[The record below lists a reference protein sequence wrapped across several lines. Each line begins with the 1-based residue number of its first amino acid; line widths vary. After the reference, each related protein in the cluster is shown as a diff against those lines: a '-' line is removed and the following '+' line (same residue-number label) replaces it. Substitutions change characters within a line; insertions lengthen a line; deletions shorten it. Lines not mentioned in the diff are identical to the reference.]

1 MGRVLG
7 RYNQFKRA
15 VDNVK
20 AGTWTAEEFHD
31 FLFNIYEDLS
41 AKAQELRQII
51 ETENYSEYAAEEV
64 NCGVAGLELFEAGMQ
79 EMSVYLED
87 GEPVHLDEGL
97 ARIWEGN
104 EKINE
109 AMRINREK
117 REELDVQM
125 MM

>member
-20 AGTWTAEEFHD
+20 KGNWSDGEFHE
-31 FLFNIYEDLS
+31 FLFNIYETLS
-41 AKAQELRQII
+41 AKANEMREII
-51 ETENYSEYAAEEV
+51 ESENYGEYAEEEV
-64 NCGVAGLELFEAGMQ
+64 ACGLAGLELFEAGMQ
-79 EMSVYLED
+79 EMSYFLED
-87 GEPVHLDEGL
+87 GDTYHLDEGL
-97 ARIWEGN
+97 AHIWEGN

-117 REELDVQM
+117 REDLEVQLM
-125 MM
+125 M

>member
-1 MGRVLG
+1 MGRILG

-20 AGTWTAEEFHD
+20 AGTWTAEEFHE

-41 AKAQELRQII
+41 AKARELHEII
-51 ETENYSEYAAEEV
+51 ETEKYIEYAEKEV
-64 NCGVAGLELFEAGMQ
+64 HCGVAGLDLFEAGMH

-87 GEPVHLDEGL
+87 GDITHLDGGL

-109 AMRINREK
+109 AMRINREN